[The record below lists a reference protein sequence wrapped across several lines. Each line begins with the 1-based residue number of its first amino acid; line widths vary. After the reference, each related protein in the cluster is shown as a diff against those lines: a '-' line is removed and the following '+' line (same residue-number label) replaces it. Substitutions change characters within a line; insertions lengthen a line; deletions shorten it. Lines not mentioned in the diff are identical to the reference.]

1 MTDGY
6 LPDWLED
13 NLSEGVREWWALQPG
28 APKPK
33 ANQQHQDNARGLVLP
48 GYKYLGP
55 GNGLDKGEPVN
66 AADAAALEHDKAYD
80 QQLKAGDNPY
90 LKYNHADA
98 EFQQRLQGDTSFGGN
113 LGRAVFQ
120 AKKRVLEPLGL
131 VEQAGETAPGK
142 KRPLIESP
150 QQPDSST
157 GIGKK
162 GKQPAKK
169 KLVFEDETGAG
180 DGPPEGSTSGAMSD
194 DSEMRAAAGGAAV
207 EGGQG
212 ADGVGNASGDWHC
225 DSTWSEG
232 HVTTTS
238 TRTWVL
244 PTYNN
249 HLYKRL
255 GESLQSNTYNGFST
269 PWGYFDFNRFHCHF
283 SPRDW
288 QRLINNNWGMRPKAM
303 RVKIFNI
310 QVKEVTT
317 SNGETTV
324 ANNLTSTVQ
333 IFADSSYELP
343 YVMDAGQE
351 GSLPPFPNDVFM
363 VPQYGYCGLVTGNT
377 SQQQTDR
384 NAFYCLE
391 YFPSQM
397 LRTGNNFEITYSFEK
412 VPFHSMYAHS
422 QSLDRLMNPL
432 IDQYLWGLQSTTTG
446 TTLNAGTATT
456 NFTKLRPTNFSNFK
470 KNWLPGPSIK
480 QQGFSKTANQNYKIP
495 ATGSDSLIKYE
506 THSTLDGRWSALTPG
521 PPMATAGPADSKFS
535 NSQLIF
541 AGPKQNGNTATVPGT
556 LIFTSEE
563 ELAATNATDTDM
575 WGNLPGGDQSN
586 SNLPTVDRLTALGA
600 VPGMVWQNRDIYYQ
614 GPIWAKIPHTD
625 GHFHPSPLIGGFG
638 LKHPPPQIFIK
649 NTPVPANPATTFS
662 STPVNSFI
670 TQYSTGQVSVQI
682 DWEIQK
688 ERSKRWNPEV
698 QFTSNY
704 GQQNSLLWAPDAAG
718 KYTEPRAI
726 GTRYLTHHL

>member
-1 MTDGY
+1 MAADGY

-13 NLSEGVREWWALQPG
+13 NLSEGIREWWDLKPG

-33 ANQQHQDNARGLVLP
+33 ANQQKQDDGRGLVLP

-55 GNGLDKGEPVN
+55 FNGLDKGEPVN
-66 AADAAALEHDKAYD
+66 EADAAALEHDKAYD

-90 LKYNHADA
+90 LRYNHADA
-98 EFQQRLQGDTSFGGN
+98 EFQERLQEDTSFGGN

-131 VEQAGETAPGK
+131 VEEGAKTAPGK
-142 KRPLIESP
+142 KRPLESP
-150 QQPDSST
+150 QEPDSSS

-169 KLVFEDETGAG
+169 RLNFEEDTGAG
-180 DGPPEGSTSGAMSD
+180 DGPPEGSDTSAMSSD
-194 DSEMRAAAGGAAV
+194 IEMRAAPGGNAV
-207 EGGQG
+207 DAGQG
-212 ADGVGNASGDWHC
+212 SDGVGNASGDWHC

-232 HVTTTS
+232 KVTTTS

-249 HLYKRL
+249 HLYLRL
-255 GESLQSNTYNGFST
+255 GTTSSSNTYNGFST

-288 QRLINNNWGMRPKAM
+288 QRLINNNWGLRPKAM

-363 VPQYGYCGLVTGNT
+363 VPQYGYCGIVTGEN
-377 SQQQTDR
+377 QNQTDR

-397 LRTGNNFEITYSFEK
+397 LRTGNNFEMAYNFEK

-432 IDQYLWGLQSTTTG
+432 LDQYLWHLQSTTSG
-446 TTLNAGTATT
+446 ETLNQGNAATT
-456 NFTKLRPTNFSNFK
+456 FGKIRSGDFAFYR
-470 KNWLPGPSIK
+470 KNWLPGPCVK
-480 QQGFSKTANQNYKIP
+480 QQRFSKTASQNYKIP
-495 ATGSDSLIKYE
+495 ASGGNALLKYD
-506 THSTLDGRWSALTPG
+506 THYTLNNRWSNIAPG
-521 PPMATAGPADSKFS
+521 PPMATAGPSDGDFS
-535 NSQLIF
+535 NAQLIF
-541 AGPKQNGNTATVPGT
+541 PGPSVTGNTTTSANN
-556 LIFTSEE
+556 LLFTSEE
-563 ELAATNATDTDM
+563 EIAATNPRDTDM
-575 WGNLPGGDQSN
+575 FGQIADNNQNATTAPITGN
-586 SNLPTVDRLTALGA
+586 VTAMGVL
-600 VPGMVWQNRDIYYQ
+600 PGMVWQNRDIYYQ
-614 GPIWAKIPHTD
+614 GPIWAKIPHAD

-649 NTPVPANPATTFS
+649 NTPVPANPATTF
-662 STPVNSFI
+662 TAARVDSFI
-670 TQYSTGQVSVQI
+670 TQYSTGQVAVQI
-682 DWEIQK
+682 EWEIEK

-704 GQQNSLLWAPDAAG
+704 GNQSSMLWAPDTTG
-718 KYTEPRAI
+718 KYTEPRVI
-726 GTRYLTHHL
+726 GSRYLTNHL

>member
-1 MTDGY
+1 
-6 LPDWLED
+6 
-13 NLSEGVREWWALQPG
+13 
-28 APKPK
+28 
-33 ANQQHQDNARGLVLP
+33 
-48 GYKYLGP
+48 
-55 GNGLDKGEPVN
+55 
-66 AADAAALEHDKAYD
+66 
-80 QQLKAGDNPY
+80 
-90 LKYNHADA
+90 
-98 EFQQRLQGDTSFGGN
+98 
-113 LGRAVFQ
+113 
-120 AKKRVLEPLGL
+120 
-131 VEQAGETAPGK
+131 
-142 KRPLIESP
+142 
-150 QQPDSST
+150 
-157 GIGKK
+157 
-162 GKQPAKK
+162 
-169 KLVFEDETGAG
+169 
-180 DGPPEGSTSGAMSD
+180 
-194 DSEMRAAAGGAAV
+194 
-207 EGGQG
+207 G